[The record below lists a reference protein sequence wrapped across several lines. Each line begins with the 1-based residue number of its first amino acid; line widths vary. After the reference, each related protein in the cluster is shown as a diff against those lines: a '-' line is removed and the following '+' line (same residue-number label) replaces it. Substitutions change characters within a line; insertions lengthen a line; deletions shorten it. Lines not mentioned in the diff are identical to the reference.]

1 MKCLRGLQ
9 IHGDRMEEK
18 QMAGSILRKT
28 GMVLLAILKI
38 LFQVAL
44 MIVKLFFWGIK
55 LLLLLFGLVAR
66 VVLAF
71 AGAVI

>member
-18 QMAGSILRKT
+18 QMAGIILRKT
-28 GMVLLAILKI
+28 GVAVLVMLKV
-38 LFQVAL
+38 LFQAVL
-44 MIVKLFFWGIK
+44 MIVKLFVWGIK

>member
-1 MKCLRGLQ
+1 
-9 IHGDRMEEK
+9 
-18 QMAGSILRKT
+18 MAGIILRKA
-28 GMVLLAILKI
+28 GVLLLTILKA
-38 LFQVAL
+38 LFQAVL
-44 MIVKLFFWGIK
+44 MIVKLFVWGIK

>member
-1 MKCLRGLQ
+1 MGIKW
-9 IHGDRMEEK
+9 EEK
-18 QMAGSILRKT
+18 QMAEIILRKT
-28 GMVLLAILKI
+28 GMLLLTILKA
-38 LFQVAL
+38 LFQAAL